1 MKVLLVGAT
10 GATGK
15 DLLHMLFADKEIESI
30 DIFVRREI
38 GLKHEKLNIHIINFD
53 KPEEWKQLVKG
64 DVLFSCLGTT
74 LKTAGSKEEQ
84 WKIDYE
90 YQYQFAKAAK
100 QNNVAQYVLVST
112 INASSKSWNFY
123 GKMKGRLEN
132 DVKALDFLSLIILQP
147 PLLIRENNSRTN
159 EVIGGKLIKLF
170 NKVGLFR
177 SQKPLS
183 TKLLAEAMLVA
194 AKTLKKEKHTIKG
207 QKILNVF

>member
-1 MKVLLVGAT
+1 
-10 GATGK
+10 
-15 DLLHMLFADKEIESI
+15 
-30 DIFVRREI
+30 
-38 GLKHEKLNIHIINFD
+38 
-53 KPEEWKQLVKG
+53 
-64 DVLFSCLGTT
+64 
-74 LKTAGSKEEQ
+74 
-84 WKIDYE
+84 
-90 YQYQFAKAAK
+90 
-100 QNNVAQYVLVST
+100 
-112 INASSKSWNFY
+112 
-123 GKMKGRLEN
+123 MKGRLEN